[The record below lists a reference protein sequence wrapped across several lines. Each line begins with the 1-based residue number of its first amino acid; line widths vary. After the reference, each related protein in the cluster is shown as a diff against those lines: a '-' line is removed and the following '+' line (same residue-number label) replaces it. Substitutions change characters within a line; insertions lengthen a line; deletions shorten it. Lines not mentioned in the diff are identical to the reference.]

1 MGRFKNSLTNCWKCV
16 LQTTMENV
24 LQTLDKDVTR
34 IMRDIPSAIT
44 DNLQQQ
50 LLQSVFSIIL

>member
-1 MGRFKNSLTNCWKCV
+1 
-16 LQTTMENV
+16 MENV

-50 LLQSVFSIIL
+50 PLQSVFNIIL